1 MRIAAVAVAAFFAG
15 MFVVPSQASDAIP
28 DFSGSWAR
36 NSFNF
41 ESPSSGPGPIRNL
54 MRLGKGGNQL
64 ISGPGGGGD
73 PVPLVGDYMD
83 PILKPHAA
91 EVVKRMGEWSASGH
105 DIPDPSNQCAEF
117 SPPFML
123 QMQQRLQMIQRPTE
137 IIFIYS
143 GDDQVRHVR
152 LNERHPAKVT
162 PSPMGH
168 SVAHYEGDTL
178 VIDTVGIELAPYTV
192 VDRFGTPQSEA
203 MHVIERYRLIDA
215 DEARAAQERHE
226 QIAGRTGGKEG
237 NWSFDPDEK
246 RGLQILVTIDDR
258 NIYTTPWSG
267 NLTYRRTLAPWDE
280 RVCAENNSD
289 VLHQGFEHVPTAEKP
304 DF

>member
-1 MRIAAVAVAAFFAG
+1 VRIFAVTAFFAG
-15 MFVVPSQASDAIP
+15 VFFGPAEARDTIP
-28 DFSGSWAR
+28 DLSGVWAR

-41 ESPSSGPGPIRNL
+41 ESPLSGPGPIRNL
-54 MRLGKGGNQL
+54 RRLGKDANQL

-73 PVPLVGDYMD
+73 PIPLVGDYTD

-91 EVVKRMGEWSASGH
+91 EIVKRFGEWSASGH
-105 DIPDPSNQCAEF
+105 DTPDPSNQCADF

-123 QMQQRLQMIQRPTE
+123 QMQQAMQIIQMANE
-137 IIFIYS
+137 IVFIYR

-152 LNERHPAKVT
+152 LNESHPAKVT

-168 SVAHYEGDTL
+168 SVAHYDGDAL
-178 VIDTVGIELAPYTV
+178 VIDTIGIKLEPFTV
-192 VDRFGTPQSEA
+192 VDRFGTPQSDA

-215 DEARAAQERHE
+215 DDARAAQERHE
-226 QIAGRTGGKEG
+226 QMAGRTGGEEG
-237 NWSFDPDEK
+237 NWPFDPGARK
-246 RGLQILVTIDDR
+246 GLQIQVTVDDP
-258 NIYTTPWSG
+258 NIFTTQWSG
-267 NLTYRRTLAPWDE
+267 NLTYRRTLLPWDE
-280 RVCAENNSD
+280 RVCAENNTD

>member
-1 MRIAAVAVAAFFAG
+1 MIAGRKFAAVVVAAIALPVG
-15 MFVVPSQASDAIP
+15 ADASAATP
-28 DFSGSWAR
+28 DLSGIWAR

-41 ESPSSGPGPIRNL
+41 EAPPSGPGPLRN
-54 MRLGKGGNQL
+54 MRRV
-64 ISGPGGGGD
+64 GPDAARFILGGD
-73 PVPLVGDYMD
+73 PVPLVGDYTN
-83 PILKPHAA
+83 PILKPDAA
-91 EVVKRMGEWSASGH
+91 AAVKRWGEFSASGH
-105 DIPDPSNQCAEF
+105 DIPDPSNQCADF

-123 QMQQRLQMIQRPTE
+123 QMQQRMEIVQRKNE
-137 IIFIYS
+137 IVFIYS

-152 LNERHPAKVT
+152 LNETHPKKLS

-168 SVAHYEGDTL
+168 SIAHYDGDVL
-178 VIDTVGIELAPYTV
+178 VVDTVGIQLHPYTR

-226 QIAGRTGGKEG
+226 QTSGRTGGREG
-237 NWSFDPDEK
+237 NWPFDPEDK
-246 RGLQILVTIDDR
+246 KGLRIEVTIDDP
-258 NIYTTPWSG
+258 NVFTTQWSG
-267 NLTYRRTLAPWDE
+267 NLTYRHTFLPWEE